1 MALEF
6 LGQYWNPETHR
17 VHLLGKGEGALH
29 DLTPHLPYAS
39 ARDRLLA
46 THRDDSALPLLLEAA
61 PFPTV
66 QAVLEAE
73 RAGRSVPALLAPAWE
88 AARRDAEHLD
98 ESALLVQPDPFH
110 AHLVACVLPLRAQA
124 FGVTYENSAL
134 EREAEGHKEDYQY
147 VYKSLKYRQERCEV
161 FLKGTRLAHFFGPHG
176 IMGLRSD
183 LTNSVGPRGEPKP
196 RERVLAG
203 IEPELAC
210 VTYSD
215 GRILGYTLANDVS
228 GNLIENESILYL
240 YQAKYFAACTGIGP
254 WLWLSDEQ
262 DNPGIRFSVCIWDA
276 HGREVFRAEA
286 DSSLIGLPIHALVRQ
301 AASHNALY
309 PGELFLTGTNIVP
322 GDEAKVLQPD
332 WRVEIRAER
341 LGSFTHGAE
350 LVSAADPKNLDY
362 HALEANAPAPR
373 AKVPAKA
380 ARKKARKAAGKVAR
394 KAVRKATKQAAKAA
408 RKAPSK
414 AAARGAV
421 KKAAKKAAPSKAAKK
436 AARAAV
442 GKAAKSARKA
452 VRTAAKQGARKAAK
466 VARRGRP

>member
-17 VHLLGKGEGALH
+17 IHLLGKGEGALH

-39 ARDRLLA
+39 TRDRLLA
-46 THRDDSALPLLLEAA
+46 AHRDDSALPLLLEAA

-88 AARRDAEHLD
+88 AARRGAEHLD

-240 YQAKYFAACTGIGP
+240 YQAKYFAASTGIGP

-373 AKVPAKA
+373 AARGAAKRAAQAVRKAVRKA
-380 ARKKARKAAGKVAR
+380 ASKVARKAVGKVARKAAGKAARKVAR
-394 KAVRKATKQAAKAA
+394 KVAAKTV
-408 RKAPSK
+408 RTGPSK
-414 AAARGAV
+414 AATRGAV

-442 GKAAKSARKA
+442 GKAAK
-452 VRTAAKQGARKAAK
+452 